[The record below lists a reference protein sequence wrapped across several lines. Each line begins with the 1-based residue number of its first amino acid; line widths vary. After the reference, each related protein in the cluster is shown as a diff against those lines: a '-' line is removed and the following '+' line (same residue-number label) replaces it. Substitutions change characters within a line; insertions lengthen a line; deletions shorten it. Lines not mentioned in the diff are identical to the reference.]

1 VRVLLTGGSGQIG
14 GELQRLAPASWSIH
28 APDLDQFDFGDPSGV
43 ERMIQREA
51 WDLIVNTAAY
61 TAVDRAESDAAA
73 AWQVNAG
80 GAALVARQAARGRI
94 PLIHFSTDY
103 VFDGAKPEPY
113 SEDDPVSPLTVY
125 GASKAAGE
133 VAVLAAGGPALI
145 LRTAWL
151 VSALGNNFVK
161 TMLRLAGEG
170 RKLRVVNDQ
179 FGCPTSAH
187 DVAGAIVQIAP
198 IFVARRNPGHIC
210 HLVNSGEANWHD
222 VAVQIFQCG
231 KAFGLTVPVVESIPA
246 SEYPTA
252 AKRPANSRLSTDK
265 IRRDYGV
272 TMRHWREAIDDV
284 VKQLLSTNVGGNR

>member
-14 GELQRLAPASWSIH
+14 SELKRAAPANWSIH
-28 APDLDQFDFGDPSGV
+28 APDRDEFDFCDPSGV

-51 WDLIVNTAAY
+51 WDLVVNTAAY
-61 TAVDRAESDAAA
+61 TAVDHAETDAAA

-80 GAALVARQAARGRI
+80 GAALVARQAALGRI

-103 VFDGAKPEPY
+103 VFDGAKSEPY
-113 SEDDPVSPLTVY
+113 SEDDPISPLGVY

-133 VAVLAAGGPALI
+133 MAVLAAGGPALI

-151 VSALGNNFVK
+151 VSAVRNNFVK
-161 TMLRLAGEG
+161 TMLHLAGEG
-170 RKLRVVNDQ
+170 RKLRVVNDKY
-179 FGCPTSAH
+179 GCPTSAC

-198 IFVARRNPGHIC
+198 TFVARGNSGHIY
-210 HLVNSGEANWHD
+210 HLVNSGSANWHD
-222 VAVQIFQCG
+222 VAVQVFQSS
-231 KAFGLTVPVVESIPA
+231 KAFGMPVPNVESIPA

-252 AKRPANSRLSTDK
+252 ARRPTNSRLSTAK

-284 VKQLLSTNVGGNR
+284 VKQLLSTNVGGTR